1 MKTKVKTEKAFDSVK
16 YMRQQR
22 DRISKEIAGMTHEQ
36 ELEYFRKGAEE
47 FRKKMGGPTHNK
59 S

>member
-47 FRKKMGGPTHNK
+47 FR
-59 S
+59 